1 MRIPPE
7 AGGLLKDT
15 EQCRCE
21 EEMEDMGK
29 RRPLKMTQGQV
40 TNSLPQ
46 RKEPG
51 LWLGLKEPGAK
62 KKYDYPK
69 SNKAKSLEELE

>member
-1 MRIPPE
+1 M
-7 AGGLLKDT
+7 KDT
-15 EQCRCE
+15 EQCQCE
-21 EEMEDMGK
+21 EEMEDVSNW
-29 RRPLKMTQGQV
+29 RALKMTQGQV

-62 KKYDYPK
+62 KKK
-69 SNKAKSLEELE
+69 K